1 MNTTSINVNTVINN
15 RKAISVVGSALGTQY
30 FKASAREGWQDFDKE
45 AAAVKAGGNSDFI
58 LNRTPRRYRLRG
70 TDVYSMQIGTDGS
83 GSTVVFINK
92 DSEDE
97 LVIPISADMT
107 HAGIVTEDAVGK
119 ALRGD
124 SSIFFQDPMKL
135 AKTLNN
141 YNLGEKKRLENLV
154 KKLQR
159 IITAIDSTIKENEQK
174 ATKFMSELSS
184 SNNDSIPSEAEMKVE
199 VNTEAAEIVIEKEA

>member
-1 MNTTSINVNTVINN
+1 MNTQNININTVVNN

-30 FKASAREGWQDFDKE
+30 FKASARAGWTDFDKD
-45 AAAVKAGGNSDFI
+45 AAAVKAGGDVDLI

-124 SSIFFQDPMKL
+124 SSVFFQDPRKL

-141 YNLGEKKRLENLV
+141 YNLAEKQKVEGLI
-154 KKLQR
+154 KKLQK
-159 IITAIDSTIKENEQK
+159 IVTGLDSTIKENETK
-174 ATKFMSELSS
+174 AEKFFAELTSS
-184 SNNDSIPSEAEMKVE
+184 VNDSIPSEAEMK
-199 VNTEAAEIVIEKEA
+199 AAPVQENNHIVIEEA

>member
-15 RKAISVVGSALGTQY
+15 RKAISVVGGALGTQY

>member
-1 MNTTSINVNTVINN
+1 MNTTTINVNTVINN
-15 RKAISVVGSALGTQY
+15 RKAISVVGGALGTQY
-30 FKASAREGWQDFDKE
+30 FKASARAAWPDFDKE
-45 AAAVKAGGNSDFI
+45 AAAVKAGGDADLI

-124 SSIFFQDPMKL
+124 SSIFFQDPKKL

-141 YNLGEKKRLENLV
+141 YNLAEKQKLEGLR
-154 KKLQR
+154 KKIDR
-159 IITAIDSTIKENEQK
+159 MITALDSTIKENEQK
-174 ATKFMSELSS
+174 AEKFITELTS
-184 SNNDSIPSEAEMKVE
+184 SNSDSIPSEAEMKAAPAQE
-199 VNTEAAEIVIEKEA
+199 NTHIVIEEA